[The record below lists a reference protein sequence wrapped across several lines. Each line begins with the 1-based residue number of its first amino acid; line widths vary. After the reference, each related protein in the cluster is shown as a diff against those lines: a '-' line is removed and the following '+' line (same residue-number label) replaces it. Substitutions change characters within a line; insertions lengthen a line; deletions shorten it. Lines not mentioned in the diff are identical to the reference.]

1 MRSDALELAGHAGG
15 FRLKPFLLSA
25 RTSPSPF
32 REEAGPTEVV
42 LRNPQHPYTQR
53 LLASVPQLPAEGR
66 PTVAQLAPASV
77 DLAPPF
83 EERWLWGLAV

>member
-1 MRSDALELAGHAGG
+1 M
-15 FRLKPFLLSA
+15 
-25 RTSPSPF
+25 
-32 REEAGPTEVV
+32 V

-66 PTVAQLAPASV
+66 PKVAQLAPASV

>member
-1 MRSDALELAGHAGG
+1 MRSDALEFAGCCGT
-15 FRLKPFLLSA
+15 RLKPCFQPA
-25 RTSPSPF
+25 RTSPLSF
-32 REEAGPTEVV
+32 REEAGPTEAV